1 MEDTENLTVEEEIVT
16 ENSVQTVAETEKNI
30 ETEQNSETEEKH
42 QPEDAVRTAANQ
54 ARASYT
60 IKVGDT
66 LAGISEMYYGA
77 TEKGQGIC
85 ALNGISE
92 EDTILP
98 GQKILLP

>member
-1 MEDTENLTVEEEIVT
+1 MTCVRGDIRVGGKMSNKEKKYNEEIVT

-30 ETEQNSETEEKH
+30 ETEQNSETETEEKH

-66 LAGISEMYYGA
+66 LAGISEMYYGM
-77 TEKGQGIC
+77 ER
-85 ALNGISE
+85 
-92 EDTILP
+92 
-98 GQKILLP
+98 